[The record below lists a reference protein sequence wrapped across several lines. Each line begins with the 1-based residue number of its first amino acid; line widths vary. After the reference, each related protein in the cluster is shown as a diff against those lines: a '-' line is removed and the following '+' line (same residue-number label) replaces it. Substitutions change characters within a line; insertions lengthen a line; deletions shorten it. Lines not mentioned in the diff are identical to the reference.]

1 VIRSEQIVASIRQ
14 KILEGRYGGKD
25 ERFRTV
31 RELAEEFDVSLTTAH
46 KVIGQLKAEGL
57 LVADSTNRARISAK
71 AARIAMAGQ
80 QGGPRRLGLV
90 VTNIESPFFS
100 SLCRYVQ
107 KFAGTLNYQVLVA
120 SSDYDFQRE
129 QATIESFLGIGVE
142 GLLICPGLTDQSVA
156 LYRDLLTQGVRL
168 VFVSRRVEEVE
179 ADFVV
184 AHNFVGGASV
194 AGHFLSMG
202 YNSFGYL
209 AFGPRLKHDVR
220 LSGFR
225 SALVEEGLQLNNRYV
240 VDGGGRDIVHGYQAM
255 ARLMDI
261 QPRPRAVFA
270 FNDLLAI
277 GALQYCQE
285 HGIAVP
291 GKVAIAGFDNLPES
305 RVTHPPLTTVDY
317 GVEAMARLAVQRLVD
332 RIHQPHEHLPARILL
347 EPRLIV
353 RRSTDPQARN
363 PRQSTASHGAFDEV
377 L

>member
-1 VIRSEQIVASIRQ
+1 MGRSEEIVATMRQ
-14 KILEGRYGGKD
+14 EILEGQRGRKD
-25 ERFRTV
+25 ERFMTV
-31 RELAEEFDVSLTTAH
+31 RELASRFDVSLTTAH

-71 AARIAMAGQ
+71 AARLASQ

-107 KFAGTLNYQVLVA
+107 QFAGTLNYQVLVA
-120 SSDYDFQRE
+120 SSDYQFQRE
-129 QATIESFLGIGVE
+129 QRTIESFLQIGVD
-142 GLLICPGLTDQSVA
+142 GLLICPGVTDESVT
-156 LYRDLLTQGVRL
+156 LYRDLLSRGVRL
-168 VFVSRRVEEVE
+168 TFVSRRVEEVE

-184 AHNFVGGASV
+184 AHNFVGAASI

-202 YNSFGYL
+202 YDSFGYL

-225 SALVEEGLQLNNRYV
+225 SALAEEGVEFNKRYV
-240 VDGGGRDIVHGYQAM
+240 VEGGGRDIADGYQAM
-255 ARLMDI
+255 ARLMEMK
-261 QPRPRAVFA
+261 PRPRAVFA

-277 GALQYCQE
+277 GALEYCQD
-285 HGIAVP
+285 HGISVP
-291 GKVAIAGFDNLPES
+291 GNVAIAGFDNLPES
-305 RVTHPPLTTVDY
+305 RVTRPPLTTIDY
-317 GVEAMARLAVQRLVD
+317 GVEAMARLAVQSLVD
-332 RIHQPHEHLPARILL
+332 RIHQPREHLPARILL

-363 PRQSTASHGAFDEV
+363 PRHSSSSHSTFDEV